1 MHEKYYYFLLKSIFP
16 RKMVFMR
23 KLKLTYSGTP
33 QHYNSCSASTF
44 LILFKKFLDQPP
56 FRKEG
61 TGYAFYMRDYK
72 GEVIKL
78 LPFYMTDFFSQNCQN
93 IWRKLKSHMKNDIY
107 IQYPK
112 SPSYFWPKFITI
124 WISSHCHQILL
135 EKFPGTLRSIFAD
148 CFWRAIF

>member
-78 LPFYMTDFFSQNCQN
+78 LPFYMTDFFPRTVKTFEEN
-93 IWRKLKSHMKNDIY
+93 
-107 IQYPK
+107 
-112 SPSYFWPKFITI
+112 
-124 WISSHCHQILL
+124 
-135 EKFPGTLRSIFAD
+135 
-148 CFWRAIF
+148 